1 MSLNRSLFSSA
12 KGEHNTPAEVLDR
25 VRLFGD
31 IVLDPCPGKGDLV
44 KPLYGGYIGVWGD
57 GLTYD
62 WALITKL
69 FCSTCIVPR
78 ITNPLIWVNPPYGRG
93 IGEWIVKCAEAER
106 PGLDVLALVPA
117 RTDAAWWQD
126 TVPDAASVLFWR
138 GRLRFGDATASAPFP
153 SAIIYWGQRSVRFA
167 EVFGDCGWI
176 VRP

>member
-1 MSLNRSLFSSA
+1 MSLNPSLFSSA

-31 IVLDPCPGKGDLV
+31 IVLDPCPGVGDLV
-44 KPLYGGYIGVWGD
+44 KPLHASEGD
-57 GLTYD
+57 GLIYD
-62 WALITKL
+62 WALTTEI
-69 FCSTCIVPR
+69 FCSTCEA
-78 ITNPLIWVNPPYGRG
+78 PLIINPIIWCNPPYGRG

-138 GRLRFGDATASAPFP
+138 GRLRFGGADNSAPFP
-153 SAIIYWGQRSVRFA
+153 SAIIYWGQRSARFA